1 MKSVYCL
8 NPISNA
14 GMSRFDDTYCIA
26 DSIENADAVLLRSA
40 SMHEMTLPYSLLAIG
55 RAGAGVNNIPLDSC
69 AKKGI
74 VVFNTPGAN
83 ANGAGLGSI
92 PVLGWL
98 FKSRNKKS
106 IF

>member
-40 SMHEMTLPYSLLAIG
+40 SMHEIITQILS
-55 RAGAGVNNIPLDSC
+55 V
-69 AKKGI
+69 
-74 VVFNTPGAN
+74 
-83 ANGAGLGSI
+83 
-92 PVLGWL
+92 
-98 FKSRNKKS
+98 
-106 IF
+106 

>member
-40 SMHEMTLPYSLLAIG
+40 SMHEMTLPDSLLAIG

-74 VVFNTPGAN
+74 VVYTRCKCRWCKGTRYCRTHACFT
-83 ANGAGLGSI
+83 
-92 PVLGWL
+92 
-98 FKSRNKKS
+98 
-106 IF
+106 

>member
-69 AKKGI
+69 ARCKCKWCKGTRYCRTHAC
-74 VVFNTPGAN
+74 FT
-83 ANGAGLGSI
+83 
-92 PVLGWL
+92 
-98 FKSRNKKS
+98 
-106 IF
+106 

>member
-40 SMHEMTLPYSLLAIG
+40 SMHEMTMPYE
-55 RAGAGVNNIPLDSC
+55 GVVALVDFM
-69 AKKGI
+69 KK
-74 VVFNTPGAN
+74 FEEEN
-83 ANGAGLGSI
+83 L
-92 PVLGWL
+92 
-98 FKSRNKKS
+98 
-106 IF
+106 

>member
-40 SMHEMTLPYSLLAIG
+40 SMHEMTIRMTQILQRQLRRQRRLLLEMKLRERSLA
-55 RAGAGVNNIPLDSC
+55 
-69 AKKGI
+69 
-74 VVFNTPGAN
+74 
-83 ANGAGLGSI
+83 
-92 PVLGWL
+92 
-98 FKSRNKKS
+98 
-106 IF
+106 

>member
-40 SMHEMTLPYSLLAIG
+40 SMHEMTLPDSLHQSYLCIQG
-55 RAGAGVNNIPLDSC
+55 FGNNQMS
-69 AKKGI
+69 
-74 VVFNTPGAN
+74 
-83 ANGAGLGSI
+83 
-92 PVLGWL
+92 
-98 FKSRNKKS
+98 
-106 IF
+106 

>member
-83 ANGAGLGSI
+83 AM
-92 PVLGWL
+92 V
-98 FKSRNKKS
+98 
-106 IF
+106 